1 MKTKNI
7 FKLATLLVIIG
18 LLFVPSIQNN
28 LLDIIG
34 IFKSLDIEKVKD
46 YILSYGIWAP
56 VISFFLM
63 IFQSVIAPLPAF
75 LITFAN
81 AALFGW
87 IFGALLSWF
96 SAMVGAILCYYIAKL
111 LGRSFVEKL
120 TSKTALENV
129 DGFFERYG
137 KYTVLIARLLPFVSF
152 DIVSYAAGLTKM
164 KIKDFVIATGLGQLP
179 ATIVYSYAGEMLTGG
194 TKMFVFGL
202 LSLFAFTALV
212 FLLKKIYEKRQH

>member
-120 TSKTALENV
+120 TSKTALESV